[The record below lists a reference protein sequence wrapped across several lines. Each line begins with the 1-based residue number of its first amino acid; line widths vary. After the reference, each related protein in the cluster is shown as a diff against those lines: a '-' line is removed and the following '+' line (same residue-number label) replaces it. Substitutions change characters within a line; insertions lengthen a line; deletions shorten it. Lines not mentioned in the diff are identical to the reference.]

1 MTGNL
6 RSLPLRIS
14 YRTGRDNLVQDFYV
28 PALRA
33 AVLYRRAAGYFTSA
47 GLSVA
52 AQGVADLVSRGGR
65 MLLVASPHLDDEDI
79 AALQAARTNP
89 QDILASIVIKGF
101 QQIRHA
107 LEHDRLNALAW
118 LSAAGLLEVKLAL
131 KLDNDGRYCNGIY
144 HEKMGVLTDSVQD
157 HVAFSGSSNETAGG
171 LIGNF
176 ESIKVFRSWQDSEG
190 RVAEELE
197 NFASL
202 WDNTT
207 PELEVIDFSDA
218 TEEILRPYKQNR
230 TAGTTRKA
238 EPEADNEPARLWEH
252 QQQALAAF
260 LAAKAGVIEM
270 ATGTGKTRLALAI
283 CQHLS
288 GTSDIETIIVATDGV
303 DLLDQWYQALLE
315 ALESFGEHWAIYRHY
330 NSHKNRTQFLLL
342 PERSVML
349 VSREFLPTVLNRLPA
364 AKAAKTILIHD
375 EVHGLGSPSN
385 RKNLTG
391 TGAKFGYRLGLSATP
406 EREYDAEG
414 NDFIEREIGPILFQ
428 FGLDDAIRKRILVPF
443 EYCPIAYLPDEEDG
457 GRIQRVYAMRA
468 ARQQEGRPMRQEEF
482 WTELAKVYKTSKAKL
497 APFRHLIAE
506 RPGLL
511 TRCVIF
517 VETRDYG
524 EEVLDIIHQHRHDF
538 HTYFGGEDSETLRR
552 FARGEIECLLTCHRL
567 SEGIDIQTLS
577 NVILFSSARAPLETI
592 QRIGRC
598 LRKDPAD
605 PNKVAT
611 VVDFVRQ
618 DQEESSDLERAAW
631 LTALS
636 NIRFELKPT
645 DAKPY

>member
-1 MTGNL
+1 MGDL

-14 YRTGRDNLVQDFYV
+14 YRTGRDDLVRDFYV

-52 AQGVADLVSRGGR
+52 AQGVADLAARGGR
-65 MLLVASPHLDDEDI
+65 MLLVASPHLDDDDI
-79 AALQAARTNP
+79 TALQAAQTNP

-107 LEHDRLNALAW
+107 LEFDRLNALAW

-131 KLDNDGRYCNGIY
+131 RLDNDGHYCNGIY
-144 HEKMGVLTDSVQD
+144 HEKMGVLTDSQQN

-176 ESIKVFRSWQDSEG
+176 ESIKVFRSWEDGEG

-197 NFASL
+197 NFALL
-202 WDNTT
+202 WNDTT
-207 PELEVIDFSDA
+207 PELKVIDFSEA
-218 TEEILRPYKQNR
+218 TQDILRPYKQDR
-230 TAGTTRKA
+230 TARTTPKA
-238 EPEADNEPARLWEH
+238 PPELDRGAARLWEH
-252 QQQALAAF
+252 QERALAVF
-260 LAAKAGVIEM
+260 LTAKAGVIEM

-288 GTSDIETIIVATDGV
+288 GTGEVKTIIVSTDGL
-303 DLLDQWYQALLE
+303 DLLDQWYQALLQ
-315 ALESFGEHWAIYRHY
+315 ALESFGEQWAIYRHY
-330 NSHKNRTQFLLL
+330 GPHKNRSQFLLL

-349 VSREFLPTVLNRLPA
+349 VSREFLPVVLNRLPVA
-364 AKAAKTILIHD
+364 AAAKTILIHD

-385 RKNLTG
+385 RKSLAG

-406 EREYDAEG
+406 EREYDADG
-414 NDFIEREIGPILFQ
+414 NDFIQQEIGPILFQ

-443 EYCPIAYLPDEEDG
+443 EYCPIDYLPDDEDG
-457 GRIQRVYAMRA
+457 ARIQRVYALKA
-468 ARQQEGRPMRQEEF
+468 ARQREGKPMSQEEF

-497 APFRHLIAE
+497 VPFRQLIAE
-506 RPGLL
+506 RPDLL

-517 VETRDYG
+517 VETREYG
-524 EEVLDIIHQHRHDF
+524 EAVLDIVHQHRHDF

-577 NVILFSSARAPLETI
+577 NVILFASARSRLETI

-598 LRKDPAD
+598 LRQDPSA

-618 DQEESSDLERAAW
+618 DQQSSSDHLRAAW

-636 NIRFELKPT
+636 DIRFELEPI
-645 DAKPY
+645 DAKSY